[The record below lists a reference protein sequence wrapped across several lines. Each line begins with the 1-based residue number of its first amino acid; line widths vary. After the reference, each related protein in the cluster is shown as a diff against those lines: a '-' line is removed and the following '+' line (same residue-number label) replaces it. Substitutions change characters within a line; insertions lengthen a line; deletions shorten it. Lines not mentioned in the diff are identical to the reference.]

1 MPRARQWMGELL
13 LHAPQPLRSLR
24 NLPLLGGW
32 IHRVSHRV
40 LPLQE
45 KVWARVE
52 AGPAQGLWLELNP
65 RTGQNYLR
73 GDAELPV
80 QKILAERLRPGMV
93 FYDLGANIGLF
104 TLLAARLVGDSGKV
118 FSFEPDPEN
127 AARLRRNIQ
136 RNRFAN
142 VTVVEKGIWSASTKL
157 NFLKSGAD
165 SPDHGIGKFSTTEN
179 GAGGTL
185 TECVSLDDFTR
196 DAGATPPDALKCD
209 VEGAEVEAL
218 CGGAKLFQSRHP
230 WIVCEMHSD
239 ANRRAAIELLENFG
253 YAVRALDGDHVLAMA
268 GDGPPSDLRAEAM
281 GKDPE

>member
-40 LPLQE
+40 LPLDQ
-45 KVWARVE
+45 KVWARIE
-52 AGPAQGLWLELNP
+52 SGPAQGLWLELNP

-73 GDAELPV
+73 GDAELTV
-80 QKILAERLRPGMV
+80 QNILAERLRPGMV

-104 TLLAARLVGDSGKV
+104 TLLASRLVGDPGKV

-127 AARLRRNIQ
+127 AARLRRNVE
-136 RNRFAN
+136 RNGFTN
-142 VTVVEKGIWSASTKL
+142 VAVVEKGIWSTSTRL
-157 NFLKSGAD
+157 NFLKSSAD
-165 SPDHGIGKFSTTEN
+165 SPDHGIGKFSATEN

-185 TECVSLDDFTR
+185 TECVSLDDFIR
-196 DAGATPPDALKCD
+196 DASVTPPDALKCD

-218 CGGAKLFQSRHP
+218 RGGAKLFKSRHP

-239 ANRRAAIELLENFG
+239 ANRHAAIELLNDFG
-253 YAVRALDGDHVLAMA
+253 YAVSALDGDHVLA
-268 GDGPPSDLRAEAM
+268 L
-281 GKDPE
+281 PEPATASLGTK

>member
-40 LPLQE
+40 LPLEE

-73 GDAELPV
+73 GEAELTV

-104 TLLAARLVGDSGKV
+104 TLLASRLVGDSGKV

-127 AARLRRNIQ
+127 AARLRRNVE
-136 RNRFAN
+136 RNGFTN
-142 VTVVEKGIWSASTKL
+142 VTVIEKGIWSASTKL

-165 SPDHGIGKFSTTEN
+165 SPDHGIGKFSAAEN

-185 TECVSLDDFTR
+185 TQCVSLDDFIR
-196 DAGATPPDALKCD
+196 EAPDAARCAQ
-209 VEGAEVEAL
+209 VRRRGRRSRSPARRREAFRV
-218 CGGAKLFQSRHP
+218 APPVDRVRNAFRRESPRR
-230 WIVCEMHSD
+230 
-239 ANRRAAIELLENFG
+239 NRIAHRFRLYG
-253 YAVRALDGDHVLAMA
+253 RRPG
-268 GDGPPSDLRAEAM
+268 R
-281 GKDPE
+281 

>member
-1 MPRARQWMGELL
+1 MDGRIAAACAAAAPLASQRSGFGE
-13 LHAPQPLRSLR
+13 
-24 NLPLLGGW
+24 W

-40 LPLQE
+40 LPLDE

-73 GDAELPV
+73 GDAEQTV

-118 FSFEPDPEN
+118 FSFEPDPEI

-136 RNRFAN
+136 RNGFTN
-142 VTVVEKGIWSASTKL
+142 VTVVETGIWSATTKL

-165 SPDHGIGKFSTTEN
+165 SPDHGIGKFLATEN

-185 TECVSLDDFTR
+185 TQCVSLDDFTQ
-196 DAGATPPDALKCD
+196 DASVTPPDALKCD

-218 CGGAKLFQSRHP
+218 RGGAKLFQSRHP

-239 ANRRAAIELLENFG
+239 ANRRAAAELLII
-253 YAVRALDGDHVLAMA
+253 LAMQ
-268 GDGPPSDLRAEAM
+268 
-281 GKDPE
+281 

>member
-1 MPRARQWMGELL
+1 MGELL

-40 LPLQE
+40 LPLEE

-73 GDAELPV
+73 GDAELIV
-80 QKILAERLRPGMV
+80 QNILAERLRPGMV

-104 TLLAARLVGDSGKV
+104 TLLASRLVGDSGKV

-127 AARLRRNIQ
+127 AARLRRNIEH
-136 RNRFAN
+136 NGFTN
-142 VTVVEKGIWSASTKL
+142 VSVIEKGIWSESTKL

-165 SPDHGIGKFSTTEN
+165 SPDHGIGKFSATEN

-196 DAGATPPDALKCD
+196 EESATPPDALKCD

-218 CGGAKLFQSRHP
+218 RGGAQLFESRHP

-239 ANRRAAIELLENFG
+239 ANRHAATDLLASFG
-253 YAVRALDGDHVLAMA
+253 YTVVALDSDHVLATA
-268 GDGPPSDLRAEAM
+268 SANVGANARAV
-281 GKDPE
+281 KSPR